1 MRKFDK
7 NEWDHMHD
15 CILDAT
21 WNTTKKN
28 CTREELEELFKTLP
42 EDMQDEAYRWGMND
56 TVWRDNLI
64 VWYKENN

>member
-1 MRKFDK
+1 MMMDLKMYNMRKFDK

-42 EDMQDEAYRWGMND
+42 EDMQDE
-56 TVWRDNLI
+56 V
-64 VWYKENN
+64 